1 MFTAL
6 SERLTATLKRLTGRG
21 VLSEQDVTEALREI
35 RRHLLE
41 ADVSFEVTTG
51 FVERVRERAVGVIA
65 VKSVSPGQQVAKLVH
80 DELAR
85 MLGASDEDLARKV
98 GAQHAAPLQ
107 FAPVGPT
114 VILLVGLQGS
124 GKTTTAAKLAR
135 RLKLEQK
142 APGLVA
148 ADPYRP
154 AAGEQL
160 RQLGEQVGV
169 PVFGKREA
177 GNVVELVRDALRE
190 AEKARCRTVI
200 VDTAGR
206 LQIDAEL
213 MDELKAL
220 RAATSP
226 REVLLVADGMT
237 GQDAVRVA
245 RGFQEG
251 VGLTGAILTKLDGDA
266 RGGAALS
273 IHGVTGVPIK
283 FIGIGEHV
291 GAQHAAPHLEPF
303 DPVRMAGRILGQ
315 GDVVALVEKA
325 AATIDAAAAE
335 RLEKKA
341 RSKQGMDLADF
352 LVALKQMQAMGPL
365 QQVLGLLPGVTPQA
379 LKAVNA
385 DDGRLQHVE
394 AIVLSMT
401 PGERAD
407 PSVLTGSRRLRIA
420 KGAGRTVQEVNRLLE
435 QFQQMRK
442 LLKRTYARYGNS
454 QSAAA
459 RGAEGAELFPDRRR
473 GFALAPRRA
482 VRRDLGPL
490 QPAYQSR
497 RHPGRCGAGAR
508 LARQGGAPDRHGPLA
523 AEESGSAGQTPRLVG
538 RVRKPHGQR
547 GEVAVFPLVENPGA
561 VFTPKARLL
570 VVNEE
575 RAVVAGPL
583 VVARRRAYHREWLLS
598 FVGVK
603 SRAVVEPWRDHFVAV
618 EEPDADD

>member
-6 SERLTATLKRLTGRG
+6 SERLTAALKRLTGRG
-21 VLSEQDVTEALREI
+21 VLSEQDVTDALREI

-51 FVERVRERAVGVIA
+51 FVERVRERAVGAIA
-65 VKSVSPGQQVAKLVH
+65 VKAVNPGQQVVKLVH
-80 DELAR
+80 DEIAAL
-85 MLGASDEDLARKV
+85 LGGTKRGLDFAS
-98 GAQHAAPLQ
+98 
-107 FAPVGPT
+107 VGPT

-148 ADPYRP
+148 ADLARP
-154 AAGEQL
+154 AAREQL
-160 RQLGEQVGV
+160 EQLGAQVGV
-169 PVFGKREA
+169 PVFPGERGA
-177 GNVVELVRDALRE
+177 GSGTVLAWVQRAVRE

-206 LQIDAEL
+206 LQIDAAL

-237 GQDAVRVA
+237 GQDAVRIA
-245 RGFQEG
+245 RGFQDG

-283 FIGIGEHV
+283 YVGVGEQPD
-291 GAQHAAPHLEPF
+291 ALEPF
-303 DPVRMAGRILGQ
+303 NPVQVAGRILGQ

-325 AATIDAAAAE
+325 AATMDAEAAQ
-335 RLEKKA
+335 RLERKA

-352 LVALKQMQAMGPL
+352 LVALKQMQAMGPIK
-365 QQVLGLLPGVTPQA
+365 QVLGLLPGVNAQA

-385 DDGRLQHVE
+385 DDKRLKHVE

-442 LLKRTYARYGNS
+442 LLKRT
-454 QSAAA
+454 
-459 RGAEGAELFPDRRR
+459 
-473 GFALAPRRA
+473 
-482 VRRDLGPL
+482 
-490 QPAYQSR
+490 
-497 RHPGRCGAGAR
+497 
-508 LARQGGAPDRHGPLA
+508 
-523 AEESGSAGQTPRLVG
+523 
-538 RVRKPHGQR
+538 
-547 GEVAVFPLVENPGA
+547 
-561 VFTPKARLL
+561 
-570 VVNEE
+570 
-575 RAVVAGPL
+575 
-583 VVARRRAYHREWLLS
+583 
-598 FVGVK
+598 
-603 SRAVVEPWRDHFVAV
+603 
-618 EEPDADD
+618 